1 MSCLRTL
8 LLRLLPE
15 GLRDKGFQG
24 AQRGGFQG
32 LEVDFNL
39 VGVAVPEAGL
49 AVLDYLDHLNRH
61 GYALKVQEGI
71 YCAMCILRI
80 SSLKV

>member
-15 GLRDKGFQG
+15 GLGDKGFQG

-49 AVLDYLDHLNRH
+49 AVLDYLDHLNIYR
-61 GYALKVQEGI
+61 YAYEGLGI
-71 YCAMCILRI
+71 YILCNSVTI
-80 SSLKV
+80 PLL

>member
-15 GLRDKGFQG
+15 GLGDKGFQG

-49 AVLDYLDHLNRH
+49 AVLDYLDHLYRNR
-61 GYALKVQEGI
+61 V
-71 YCAMCILRI
+71 CI
-80 SSLKV
+80 